1 MAPRLNHGFS
11 TGSCAAAAAKAAA
24 LLLCRGLHSDSVE
37 IPLPDGSRIE
47 LPLLSCI
54 RESQHATASI
64 RKDGGDDPD
73 ITTGLIVFVTVEL
86 LPGEEIEFCAGEG
99 VGTVTLPGLSL
110 PVGEAAIN
118 PGPRRMIEAALREVS
133 EQGFRVTVSI
143 PGGRET
149 ALKTFN
155 PKLGIV
161 GGLSILGTT
170 GIVRPY
176 SLEAVR
182 ASLICGLDI
191 TLAAGIDKPIFVPG
205 NLGAKAATAH
215 FTPRD
220 HQIVEAGNEWEIV
233 LADAA
238 QKGITHC
245 MLLGHPGKLAKLW
258 MGEWD
263 THSSRSPM
271 AVHAVAK
278 LAEETLKRP
287 LPELP
292 TVEGIFQQLDADER
306 SIVGNRLSEL
316 IANAV
321 QTRIPHFT
329 KVAVAITN
337 MKGEIL
343 GHYGDLTPWK

>member
-11 TGSCAAAAAKAAA
+11 TGSGAAAAAKAAA
-24 LLLCRGLHSDSVE
+24 LLLCRGLHSESVD

-47 LPLLSCI
+47 LPLHSCTSDGI
-54 RESQHATASI
+54 TATASV

-73 ITTGLIVFVTVEL
+73 ITTGLFVFVTISINA
-86 LPGEEIEFCAGEG
+86 GNAMEFCAGEG

-118 PGPRRMIEAALREVS
+118 PGPRRMIEAALREIS
-133 EQGFRVTVSI
+133 DQPFRITVSI
-143 PGGRET
+143 PGGREI

-155 PKLGIV
+155 PKLGIL

-182 ASLICGLDI
+182 ASLLCGLDVS
-191 TLAAGIDKPIFVPG
+191 LAAGITEPVFVPG
-205 NLGAKAATAH
+205 NLGAKAASAH
-215 FTPRD
+215 FQLRD

-233 LADAA
+233 LGHAS
-238 QKGITHC
+238 KHGITTC

-271 AVHAVAK
+271 AVHAVSE
-278 LAEETLKRP
+278 LASVTLNCAM
-287 LPELP
+287 PELP
-292 TVEGIFQQLDADER
+292 TVEGVFQHLDPADR
-306 SIVGNRLSEL
+306 LIVGNRLSEL
-316 IANAV
+316 IATAV
-321 QTRIPHFT
+321 QNRFPNFATT
-329 KVAVAITN
+329 AIALTN
-337 MKGEIL
+337 MKSEII
-343 GHYGDLTPWK
+343 GHYGDLTPWS